1 MPASLMLRYGHH
13 HWSDAMTIRLIIASV
28 MMCVSTVTYAANKHV
43 LTVYTYDS
51 FTSEWGPGPA
61 IEIAFERQCNCDLQF
76 VGLDSSLGIL
86 SRVQIEGENS
96 KADIVL
102 GLDTN
107 LTEVARK
114 TGLFAP
120 HGSARKANALP
131 VPFEDDIF
139 MPFDWSAFAFIY
151 DTERMATPP
160 ASFAELLALPEDVK
174 IAIQDPRTSTPGL
187 GLMLWMKSLYG
198 DDAPAAWAELNPKI
212 LTVTKS
218 WWDAYSLFLEG
229 EADMVLSYTTSPAYH
244 VIAEGKTN
252 YAAAEFSEGHYLQ
265 IEVAAML
272 KNASEPVLAAEFM
285 DFIQTA
291 DFQSVIPTTNW
302 MYPVSKA
309 AVPAEF
315 ADLIQ
320 PERHYLFEGAEVAAN
335 QKAWVAE
342 WLEASTQ

>member
-1 MPASLMLRYGHH
+1 MMFKTTLAAFLTGVAALS
-13 HWSDAMTIRLIIASV
+13 ATTV
-28 MMCVSTVTYAANKHV
+28 MAANNHI

-61 IEIAFERQCNCDLQF
+61 IEIAFERECNCDLQF
-76 VGLDSSLGIL
+76 VGLDSSIGIL
-86 SRVQIEGENS
+86 GRVQIEGENS

-107 LTEVARK
+107 LTEIARE
-114 TGLFAP
+114 TGLFMP
-120 HGSARKANALP
+120 HGSEAKANALP

-139 MPFDWSAFAFIY
+139 MPFDWGEFAFIY

-160 ASFAELLALPEDVK
+160 ASFEALLAMPNDFK

-187 GLMLWMKSLYG
+187 GLMLWMKSVYG
-198 DDAPAAWAELNPKI
+198 DKAAAAWEQLNPKI

-229 EADMVLSYTTSPAYH
+229 EADMVLSYSTSPAYH

-252 YAAAEFSEGHYLQ
+252 YKAAQFSDGHYLQ

-272 KNASEPVLAAEFM
+272 KNAREPVLAKEFM
-285 DFIQTA
+285 DFIQKT
-291 DFQSVIPTTNW
+291 DFQTIIPTTNW
-302 MYPVSKA
+302 MYPVTKA
-309 AVPAEF
+309 QIPAEF
-315 ADLIQ
+315 GDLIT
-320 PERHYLFEGAEVAAN
+320 PDSHYLFDGATVAAN
-335 QKAWVAE
+335 QTAWIDE
-342 WLEASTQ
+342 WLNASTN